1 MVVSLMKVLPA
12 GKSGG
17 EAQRET
23 QSDPK
28 TTTKRLL
35 LESNMGLLPHVK
47 PNSDYKYLISG
58 KGS

>member
-1 MVVSLMKVLPA
+1 MKVLPA